1 MRIKNK
7 LDRYL
12 IDRNYKIT
20 YLKNCINID
29 NYVEII
35 DFNSSNIKIK
45 YNSGITEIIGKNL
58 VVNKMLDSELLITGD
73 IYEIK
78 LK

>member
-20 YLKNCINID
+20 YFKNCINID